1 MTLALR
7 RRAWLHLPN
16 VDGILGNG
24 AVAGELPRAGDI
36 RDSLACVPIRVGL
49 ERQHALIRLENLR
62 AVPAS
67 LVAYL
72 FCREDEPEKAVLAC
86 FLCHLDVGAIAR
98 ADRQRR
104 VHHELY
110 VACAAN
116 LMLLVPLTSKPAV
129 KIWFETSL
137 AGSSRSDSETESF
150 PPTAHRQVAGD
161 RAR

>member
-110 VACAAN
+110 VACA
-116 LMLLVPLTSKPAV
+116 TSHQASRQDL
-129 KIWFETSL
+129 IETSL
-137 AGSSRSDSETESF
+137 AGISRSESETESF
-150 PPTAHRQVAGD
+150 PPTAHRQVAAD
-161 RAR
+161 RAPLGC

>member
-110 VACAAN
+110 VACA
-116 LMLLVPLTSKPAV
+116 TSLEASRQDL
-129 KIWFETSL
+129 IETSL
-137 AGSSRSDSETESF
+137 AGISRSESETESF